1 MPTVIM
7 RKYDNPDEG
16 YPSEIFEVVAVA
28 PDGFDVQRHIDQLNQ
43 QQALL
48 EACVKKFDE
57 IITEIRNSL
66 PRPALDQ
73 PIEIRKKWK
82 ASLKEKDITP
92 EMRQEREEVDK
103 RNESIRA
110 ENNRKLSEWNDQY
123 IAKCVESASSI
134 KNLPDDV
141 IAEFQK
147 IHQIPF
153 EYNQNYVY
161 FSREVPYVA

>member
-16 YPSEIFEVVAVA
+16 YPSKIFEVVAVA

-48 EACVKKFDE
+48 EAG
-57 IITEIRNSL
+57 
-66 PRPALDQ
+66 
-73 PIEIRKKWK
+73 IEEFNKIQLEVRHRFPPPVPHELKIRKKWK
-82 ASLKEKDITP
+82 AGIAELFISP

-103 RNESIRA
+103 RNDSIRK
-110 ENNRKLSEWNDQY
+110 ENNRKISEWNDQY

-134 KNLPDDV
+134 KNLPDAV
-141 IAEFQK
+141 IAEFQQT
-147 IHQIPF
+147 HQIPF
-153 EYNQNYVY
+153 EYNRNYVY
-161 FSREVPYVA
+161 FSREVPYATE